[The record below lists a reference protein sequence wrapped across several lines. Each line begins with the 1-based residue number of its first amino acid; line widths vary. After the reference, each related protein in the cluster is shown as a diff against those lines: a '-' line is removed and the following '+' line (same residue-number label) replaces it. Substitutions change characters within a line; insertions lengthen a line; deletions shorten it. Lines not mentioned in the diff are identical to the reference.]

1 VYIGEMEPKNVVN
14 QFGLATL
21 VVQDSLLVD
30 EVQKAKDK
38 RHAYSYG
45 ITLLDSEG
53 HHIVASSLIF
63 ATSIVEV
70 ID

>member
-21 VVQDSLLVD
+21 VVQDSLLV